1 MAFLATYSD
10 GYRRTIAG
18 PVRTMPQALA
28 YAKHLEAWFNAGGNT
43 ERKLVHVQP
52 NFHPFTRQ
60 HKTP

>member
-18 PVRTMPQALA
+18 PIRTMPQALA

-52 NFHPFTRQ
+52 
-60 HKTP
+60 KA